1 MKTVAGSSFMIAFN
15 AWYYSFSPYVASYL
29 QAHWVE
35 RTIMEGALYP
45 LIGILFLASAT
56 FNVFQSYPEVA
67 ALMSGLLASSLIGA
81 TYMGLPFAILEARM
95 RGLRNSRGQRAVQQ
109 TLAIIFLIGLA
120 GLGFGE
126 LLLNLPLLILST
138 VTIVLSVMLLTTIAT
153 ANVFMKMLQGKIHV
167 RLQRQSH

>member
-29 QAHWVE
+29 QGHWVE

-56 FNVFQSYPEVA
+56 FKVFQSYPEVA

-81 TYMGLPFAILEARM
+81 TYMGLPVAILEAKMKR
-95 RGLRNSRGQRAVQQ
+95 LHNPQRQKAVQR
-109 TLAIIFLIGLA
+109 TFAIVFLIGLA
-120 GLGFGE
+120 GLGLGE
-126 LLLNLPLLILST
+126 LLLNLPLLIFST
-138 VTIVLSVMLLTTIAT
+138 ATIVLSVMLLTAAAT
-153 ANVFMKMLQGKIHV
+153 ANVFAKVLRGKI
-167 RLQRQSH
+167 QR